1 MYKKTLLTL
10 LIVLFGTLSY
20 AQIYS
25 YENLFFELYDTEDNI
40 FLEDS
45 ISPGWSK
52 TTFGRRVKYEYLT
65 INGQT
70 LLIAYT
76 SVCSGLSCWHIKFF
90 KKNDNRWYLAAKTWS
105 YTPFS
110 PSDSISSYFDT
121 ESNDIVIEFDGEI
134 LGRLNEDFISGKIP
148 TYQSDNGTVSFI
160 NNSVPYIIDIDKH
173 IVYKANSFVDTT
185 LQSTTASSTL
195 LSENG
200 IVFYK
205 GDDNLKT
212 WLGIRQDLKKN
223 VSIGYF
229 NPSESPDKKT
239 IVCEQRIC
247 KGKNFKTILL
257 TNIVEIDIRTRII
270 RVLGKG
276 QNPQYC
282 PTNSRYILY
291 RSNNDKNNFYIFDT
305 ESYTD
310 IIGFD
315 AQNAVWLTSNSNN

>member
-1 MYKKTLLTL
+1 M
-10 LIVLFGTLSY
+10 
-20 AQIYS
+20 
-25 YENLFFELYDTEDNI
+25 
-40 FLEDS
+40 
-45 ISPGWSK
+45 
-52 TTFGRRVKYEYLT
+52 
-65 INGQT
+65 
-70 LLIAYT
+70 IAYT
-76 SVCSGLSCWHIKFF
+76 SVCSGLSCWDIKFF
-90 KKNDNRWYLAAKTWS
+90 KKNYNRWYLAVKTWS

-110 PSDSISSYFDT
+110 LSDSFSSYFDT

-134 LGRLNEDFISGKIP
+134 LGRLNEDLISGKIP

-173 IVYKANSFVDTT
+173 IVYKTNSFVDTT